1 MAAKIAARMNRM
13 APSGIRK
20 VNEKALAMER
30 AGERVLHFEIGR
42 PDFDTPEY
50 IKRAAEQALADGK
63 VHYTSN
69 FGLMELRQAIADKLK
84 RENNVDYNASEVL
97 VTVGLSEA
105 VFAVLAT
112 ILEEGDEILVP
123 DPVWLNYIN
132 VPNLLGAKAV
142 TYGLTEETGFQM
154 NLEEVKAKITPK
166 TRAIVIITPNN
177 PTGGVLSEDVLKELA
192 EIAVSNDLM
201 VISDEVYERLVYD
214 GAKHISIAS
223 LPSMKERTFTM
234 NGMSKAYA
242 MDGWRLGYVAAPEEY
257 ILAMNKFH
265 QHNTTCAPNFVQV
278 AAIAALNEEG
288 DEVKEMV
295 KEYQRRRDYA
305 VKAINEIPGLHCECP
320 KGAFYIFINCKSLN
334 MKSADLSAYLLEEA
348 KIALVPGDVF
358 GPGGEGYLRMS
369 FANSYENVVEGCAQL
384 KKAVALLQQK
394 P

>member
-369 FANSYENVVEGCAQL
+369 FANSCENVVEGCAQL

>member
-84 RENNVDYNASEVL
+84 RENNVDYTASEVL

-154 NLEEVKAKITPK
+154 NLEEVKAKITSK

-223 LPSMKERTFTM
+223 LPGMKERTFTM

>member
-1 MAAKIAARMNRM
+1 MRMNYHIAARMDRM

-50 IKRAAEQALADGK
+50 IKKAANEALAQGK

-69 FGLMELRQAIADKLK
+69 FGTMELRQAIAGKLK
-84 RENNVDYNASEVL
+84 RENHIDYKASEVL

-105 VFAVLAT
+105 VFAVLAS
-112 ILEEGDEILVP
+112 LLDEGDEILVP

-132 VPNLLGAKAV
+132 VPNLLGARAV
-142 TYGLTEETGFQM
+142 TYSLKEENGYQM
-154 NLEEVKAKITPK
+154 DFGEIRAKITPR
-166 TRAIVIITPNN
+166 TRAVVIVTPSI
-177 PTGGVLSEDVLKELA
+177 VQEH
-192 EIAVSNDLM
+192 DLM
-201 VISDEVYERLVYD
+201 VIADEIYERLVYD
-214 GAKHISIAS
+214 GAKHVSIAS
-223 LPSMKERTFTM
+223 LPGMKERTFTM

-257 ILAMNKFH
+257 ITVMNKFH
-265 QHNTTCAPNFVQV
+265 QHNTTCAPSFVQAAAV
-278 AAIAALNEEG
+278 AALTQEG
-288 DEVKEMV
+288 DEVQEMV

-305 VKAINEIPGLHCECP
+305 VKAINDIDGIRCLCP
-320 KGAFYIFINCKSLN
+320 KGAFYIFINCKELG
-334 MKSADLSAYLLEEA
+334 KSSAELSQYFLEEA

-369 FANSYENVVEGCAQL
+369 FAASYESIVEGCQRLKQAVENL
-384 KKAVALLQQK
+384 KK
-394 P
+394 

>member
-1 MAAKIAARMNRM
+1 MAAKIAARMNQM

-30 AGERVLHFEIGR
+30 AGEKVLHFEIGR

-50 IKRAAEQALADGK
+50 IKKAAEQALAEGK

-84 RENNVDYNASEVL
+84 RENNVDYKADQVL

-132 VPNLLGAKAV
+132 VPNLLGARAV

-192 EIAVSNDLM
+192 DIAISNDLM

-214 GAKHISIAS
+214 GARHISIAS
-223 LPSMKERTFTM
+223 LPGMKERTFTM
-234 NGMSKAYA
+234 NGMSQAYA

-278 AAIAALNEEG
+278 AAIAALTQEG

-305 VKAINEIPGLHCECP
+305 VEAINETPGLHCECP